1 VELVEVIQSL
11 QTKKIEIIMK
21 MKLLTLRVKKEEVA
35 EVLNIQLMNLSIS
48 KMMKKRV
55 LLTIWN
61 IKTIHK
67 VNQNL
72 MKIQMKPVIILN
84 RRKNKK

>member
-1 VELVEVIQSL
+1 MEVIQSL

>member
-1 VELVEVIQSL
+1 MEVIQSL

-67 VNQNL
+67 VNPNL

>member
-1 VELVEVIQSL
+1 
-11 QTKKIEIIMK
+11 